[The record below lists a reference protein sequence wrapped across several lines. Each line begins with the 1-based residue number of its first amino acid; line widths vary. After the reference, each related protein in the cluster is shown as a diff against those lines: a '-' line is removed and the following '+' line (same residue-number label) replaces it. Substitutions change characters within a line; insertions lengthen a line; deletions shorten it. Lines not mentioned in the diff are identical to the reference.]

1 MKKQVRMGVFETNSS
16 MTHALTIC
24 TQEEYDKWQNGE
36 TLLNE
41 YAYDDNKF
49 ITMDDETIAEL
60 KAEYESSAHQ
70 YYDTFEKYLSSEG
83 INSYNTYNDEGY
95 FEEFSKS
102 FTTPSGDRMVAF
114 GYYGH
119 D

>member
-1 MKKQVRMGVFETNSS
+1 MKRQIRCGVFETNSS

-24 TQEEYDKWQNGE
+24 TEEEYNKWQNGD
-36 TLLNE
+36 TLFNE
-41 YAYDDNKF
+41 YDNEF

-70 YYDTFEKYLSSEG
+70 WYNTFEEYLSSEG
-83 INSYNTYNDEGY
+83 INSYDTYNDEGY
-95 FEEFSKS
+95 FEEFKKS

-119 D
+119 DY